1 MLLFE
6 LESDEM
12 KQAIIAKVSG
22 LSADSE
28 QDAELLDRIYRTLSS
43 DDINTKI
50 AQAFIPPTMDDTF
63 KLEPLLK
70 ILTQLI
76 YHSGVDF

>member
-1 MLLFE
+1 
-6 LESDEM
+6 M

-43 DDINTKI
+43 DDIQYKNCTS
-50 AQAFIPPTMDDTF
+50 
-63 KLEPLLK
+63 
-70 ILTQLI
+70 I
-76 YHSGVDF
+76 YSNNG

>member
-63 KLEPLLK
+63 KLEPIIENTYTINLP
-70 ILTQLI
+70 
-76 YHSGVDF
+76 FRC

>member
-1 MLLFE
+1 MCKKVPEVIPRYADDVYIFGSEMLL
-6 LESDEM
+6 SRIRTDEM

-43 DDINTKI
+43 DDN
-50 AQAFIPPTMDDTF
+50 
-63 KLEPLLK
+63 
-70 ILTQLI
+70 
-76 YHSGVDF
+76 

>member
-1 MLLFE
+1 
-6 LESDEM
+6 M

-50 AQAFIPPTMDDTF
+50 AQAFIPTMDDTF
-63 KLEPLLK
+63 KLEP
-70 ILTQLI
+70 IIENTYTINLT
-76 YHSGVDF
+76 SRC